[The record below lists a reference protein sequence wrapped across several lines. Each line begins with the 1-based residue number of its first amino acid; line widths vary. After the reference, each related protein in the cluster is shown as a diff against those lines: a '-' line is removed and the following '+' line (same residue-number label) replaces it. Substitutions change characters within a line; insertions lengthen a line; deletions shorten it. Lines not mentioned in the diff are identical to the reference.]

1 MSTCVFCAV
10 VQRDTP
16 GSIVYE
22 DDALLAF
29 LDLYPVNRGHT
40 LVVPKAHIA
49 DLSDCPTDLAARLFG
64 LSVRLAP
71 AVVAATGAEGF
82 NIWTANGRAAGQ
94 TVFHL
99 HLHVLPRFADD
110 TFGLRFP
117 KHYPRQISRAD
128 LDGLAQQIKLTVETG
143 SSGFSC
149 HG

>member
-10 VQRDTP
+10 VQRDAP
-16 GSIVYE
+16 GSILYE

-29 LDLYPVNRGHT
+29 LDRYPVNRGHT

-64 LSVRLAP
+64 LSARLAP
-71 AVVAATGAEGF
+71 LVVTATGAEGF
-82 NIWTANGRAAGQ
+82 NVWTANGRAAGQ
-94 TVFHL
+94 TIFHL
-99 HLHVLPRFADD
+99 HLHILPRFADD

-117 KHYPRQISRAD
+117 KHYLRKASCAD
-128 LDGLAQQIKLTVETG
+128 LDGLAEQIKLTEETG
-143 SSGFSC
+143 SSGSFF